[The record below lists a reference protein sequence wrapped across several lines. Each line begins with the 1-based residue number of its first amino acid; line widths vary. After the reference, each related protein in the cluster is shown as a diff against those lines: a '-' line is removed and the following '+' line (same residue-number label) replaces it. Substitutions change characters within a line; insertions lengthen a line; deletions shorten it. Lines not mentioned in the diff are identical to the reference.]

1 MNFKKIWQKP
11 QHQAKVIPLLDNIFS
26 AITHGIGF
34 GLAVTALVLLI
45 IRAAST
51 HSPLRVVTFSIYGAS
66 LILLYLFSTLYHSLI
81 YTKAR
86 KVFQIFD
93 HSSIFL
99 SIAGCYTPYS
109 LVAIG
114 GIKGWLI
121 FGIIWGITVFGILY
135 YILAKNKN
143 SIIEVIMYIAMGWL
157 VIFSA
162 PQLYSYLGTTGFWL
176 LVAGG
181 ISYTIGALFYS
192 MIGVPMM
199 HTVWHLFV
207 LAGSILMFFSVLFYV

>member
-11 QHQAKVIPLLDNIFS
+11 KQQPKVLPLLDNIFS
-26 AITHGIGF
+26 AVTHGIGF

-45 IRAAST
+45 IRAVGT
-51 HSPLRVVTFSIYGAS
+51 HSPLRVVTFTIYGSS
-66 LILLYLFSTLYHSLI
+66 LIFLYLFSTLYHSLI
-81 YTKAR
+81 YTRAKR
-86 KVFQIFD
+86 VFQIFD

-109 LVAIG
+109 LIAIG
-114 GIKGWLI
+114 GVKGWII
-121 FGIIWGITVFGILY
+121 FSIIWAITIFGILY
-135 YILAKNKN
+135 YILTKKRN
-143 SIIEVIMYIAMGWL
+143 SIIEVLMYISMGWL

-162 PQLYSYLGTTGFWL
+162 PHLYHYLGTTGFWL

-181 ISYTIGALFYS
+181 ISYTVGTLFYS

-207 LAGSILMFFSVLFYV
+207 LAGSILMFFSILLYV